1 MVADSSITYANPSG
15 NTWTA
20 KYEPESGD
28 TEGNITFSIDFDDLA
43 GNDGVDVTAVT
54 DGTSVTFDKTVP
66 TLTSVSIASDNSTT
80 TLAKVGDEITLSF
93 TASES
98 LHTPV
103 VTFQSGGNNIST
115 ADVVA
120 GSGTSWTAK
129 YTANSSDTNGAV
141 TFTIAFE
148 DLATN
153 DGTNVTA
160 VTNGTSVTF
169 DKTAPTLTSVS
180 IASNNSP
187 GPTTH
192 AKVGLEVILSF
203 TASEVIQTNPTV
215 VFQSGGAAITN
226 AGAITY
232 ATADGGTTWTAKYVT
247 SQSDSS
253 GTVTFSIDF
262 DDLAGNDG
270 SDVTSGSGSVTF
282 TRTAPTLTC
291 LLYTSD
297 AADE

>member
-1 MVADSSITYANPSG
+1 SYSDGAGNAGTGVTGVTDGTSVTFDKTVPTLSSLSLVSNNNPNTLANTDDSVTLTVVGNEVLQQPTVVFSSGGNVVADSSITYANPSG

-20 KYEPESGD
+20 RYEPESGD

-98 LHTPV
+98 VHTPV
-103 VTFQSGGNNIST
+103 VTFQSGGNNTSM

-120 GSGTSWTAK
+120 GSGTTWTAK

-169 DKTAPTLTSVS
+169 DK
-180 IASNNSP
+180 
-187 GPTTH
+187 
-192 AKVGLEVILSF
+192 
-203 TASEVIQTNPTV
+203 
-215 VFQSGGAAITN
+215 
-226 AGAITY
+226 
-232 ATADGGTTWTAKYVT
+232 
-247 SQSDSS
+247 
-253 GTVTFSIDF
+253 
-262 DDLAGNDG
+262 
-270 SDVTSGSGSVTF
+270 
-282 TRTAPTLTC
+282 
-291 LLYTSD
+291 
-297 AADE
+297 